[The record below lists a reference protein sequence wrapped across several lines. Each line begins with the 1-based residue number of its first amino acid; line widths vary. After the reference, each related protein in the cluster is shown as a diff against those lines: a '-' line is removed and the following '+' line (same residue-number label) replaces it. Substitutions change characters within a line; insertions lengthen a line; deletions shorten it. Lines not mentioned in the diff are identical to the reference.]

1 MPPKRLMVRIAFGLG
16 LLALMGLLLVSLV
29 SVLTAANTVPST
41 RSLDSTRP
49 ITADDL
55 KPTDCA
61 AITLNRMVTGSGAI
75 SGTGQDDLILGSP
88 GVDTIAAHPG
98 TDCLLGGGGDDSL
111 DGDQQTDVC
120 IGGPGT
126 DTFAQC
132 ETTVQ

>member
-1 MPPKRLMVRIAFGLG
+1 MVRIAFGLG
-16 LLALMGLLLVSLV
+16 LLTLMGLLLLSLV
-29 SVLTAANTVPST
+29 SVLTAANTVPPT
-41 RSLDSTRP
+41 KFLDSTIA
-49 ITADDL
+49 ITADAL

-61 AITLNRMVTGSGAI
+61 AITLNNMVTGSGAI

-98 TDCLLGGGGDDSL
+98 NDCILGGGGDDSI
-111 DGDQQTDVC
+111 DGDAGTDVC